1 MKKLTKKVAL
11 SVALDALTLVADQ
24 MTPNADWTFD
34 EVKAKL
40 SEMMVALDKKSTSTK
55 PTKAQQENAEIKEQ
69 MLDLLAS
76 GEPMRATD
84 VAKELGLSSGQKASA
99 LLNALEKA
107 GEVVKRPGFS
117 EHNSGLAVDL
127 YGSGDT
133 SLSPSF
139 ANTKAYAW
147 LMEHCA
153 DYGFILRFPKGKE
166 SVTGVIYE
174 AWHFRYVGDPAIAH
188 AIMDNGLCLEEYLA
202 QEKK

>member
-40 SEMMVALDKKSTSTK
+40 SEMMASLDKKSTSAK
-55 PTKAQQENAEIKEQ
+55 PTKAQQENAEVKEQ

-107 GEVVKRPGFS
+107 GEVVK
-117 EHNSGLAVDL
+117 
-127 YGSGDT
+127 
-133 SLSPSF
+133 
-139 ANTKAYAW
+139 
-147 LMEHCA
+147 
-153 DYGFILRFPKGKE
+153 IKGEKGA
-166 SVTGVIYE
+166 TL
-174 AWHFRYVGDPAIAH
+174 FTLPDP
-188 AIMDNGLCLEEYLA
+188 DDEE
-202 QEKK
+202 

>member
-55 PTKAQQENAEIKEQ
+55 PTKAQQENAKIKEQ

-84 VAKELGLSSGQKASA
+84 VAKELGLSSGQKASV
-99 LLNALEKA
+99 LLNALVNDGEAVKVKGEKGA
-107 GEVVKRPGFS
+107 TLFTLP
-117 EHNSGLAVDL
+117 
-127 YGSGDT
+127 
-133 SLSPSF
+133 
-139 ANTKAYAW
+139 
-147 LMEHCA
+147 
-153 DYGFILRFPKGKE
+153 
-166 SVTGVIYE
+166 
-174 AWHFRYVGDPAIAH
+174 DPDDA
-188 AIMDNGLCLEEYLA
+188 E
-202 QEKK
+202 

>member
-84 VAKELGLSSGQKASA
+84 VAKELGLSSGQKASS

-107 GEVVKRPGFS
+107 GEVVK
-117 EHNSGLAVDL
+117 V
-127 YGSGDT
+127 
-133 SLSPSF
+133 
-139 ANTKAYAW
+139 
-147 LMEHCA
+147 
-153 DYGFILRFPKGKE
+153 KGEKGA
-166 SVTGVIYE
+166 TL
-174 AWHFRYVGDPAIAH
+174 FTLPDP
-188 AIMDNGLCLEEYLA
+188 DDEE
-202 QEKK
+202 

>member
-55 PTKAQQENAEIKEQ
+55 PTKAQQENAEIKEK

-84 VAKELGLSSGQKASA
+84 VAKELGLSSGQKASS

-107 GEVVKRPGFS
+107 GEVVK
-117 EHNSGLAVDL
+117 V
-127 YGSGDT
+127 
-133 SLSPSF
+133 
-139 ANTKAYAW
+139 
-147 LMEHCA
+147 
-153 DYGFILRFPKGKE
+153 KGEKGA
-166 SVTGVIYE
+166 TL
-174 AWHFRYVGDPAIAH
+174 FTLPDP
-188 AIMDNGLCLEEYLA
+188 DDEE
-202 QEKK
+202 

>member
-107 GEVVKRPGFS
+107 GEVVK
-117 EHNSGLAVDL
+117 
-127 YGSGDT
+127 
-133 SLSPSF
+133 
-139 ANTKAYAW
+139 
-147 LMEHCA
+147 
-153 DYGFILRFPKGKE
+153 IKGEKGA
-166 SVTGVIYE
+166 TL
-174 AWHFRYVGDPAIAH
+174 FTLPDP
-188 AIMDNGLCLEEYLA
+188 DDEE
-202 QEKK
+202 